1 MRMVRIS
8 MALPLELYLGS
19 SLFLPQLCIA
29 TKRSG
34 KGTCTSTTTTKP
46 KYKGNRE
53 TNFWPINGN
62 LGTSNSMQ
70 STDFRQIQDLGN
82 NSIVM
87 NTFPL
92 IKLTN
97 KNINRSTSFQRTH
110 FKNDRRQNTNRGNIK
125 RSLSDTEMNLK
136 NNHYR
141 AYDVTI
147 SKPSTANAQKAQ
159 TWQTK
164 ILVMRTLLKR
174 PLLSLP
180 ATGFVKAILVVNL
193 RGPQSQALP

>member
-1 MRMVRIS
+1 M
-8 MALPLELYLGS
+8 
-19 SLFLPQLCIA
+19 
-29 TKRSG
+29 
-34 KGTCTSTTTTKP
+34 TKP
-46 KYKGNRE
+46 KYEGNRE

-82 NSIVM
+82 NSNVM
-87 NTFPL
+87 DTFPL

-97 KNINRSTSFQRTH
+97 ENNNRSTSFQRTH
-110 FKNDRRQNTNRGNIK
+110 LKNDRRQNTNRGNIK

-159 TWQTK
+159 TWHTK
-164 ILVMRTLLKR
+164 NNIVNNEDIIETALPQPPRHRLRRSNIGSKFEGFPITSSA
-174 PLLSLP
+174 LSLTIIP
-180 ATGFVKAILVVNL
+180 ESF
-193 RGPQSQALP
+193 

>member
-1 MRMVRIS
+1 M
-8 MALPLELYLGS
+8 
-19 SLFLPQLCIA
+19 
-29 TKRSG
+29 
-34 KGTCTSTTTTKP
+34 TKP
-46 KYKGNRE
+46 KYEGNRE

-82 NSIVM
+82 NSNVM
-87 NTFPL
+87 DTFPL

-97 KNINRSTSFQRTH
+97 ENNNRSTSFQRTH
-110 FKNDRRQNTNRGNIK
+110 LKNDRRQNTNRGNIK

-159 TWQTK
+159 TWHTK
-164 ILVMRTLLKR
+164 NNIVNNEDIIQPPRHRLRRSNIGSKFEGFPITSSA
-174 PLLSLP
+174 LSLTIIP
-180 ATGFVKAILVVNL
+180 ESF
-193 RGPQSQALP
+193 

>member
-125 RSLSDTEMNLK
+125 RSLTPKWTWKITITERMTSPYQNQAL
-136 NNHYR
+136 
-141 AYDVTI
+141 
-147 SKPSTANAQKAQ
+147 Q
-159 TWQTK
+159 
-164 ILVMRTLLKR
+164 MLKR
-174 PLLSLP
+174 HKHGKLR
-180 ATGFVKAILVVNL
+180 TIL
-193 RGPQSQALP
+193 